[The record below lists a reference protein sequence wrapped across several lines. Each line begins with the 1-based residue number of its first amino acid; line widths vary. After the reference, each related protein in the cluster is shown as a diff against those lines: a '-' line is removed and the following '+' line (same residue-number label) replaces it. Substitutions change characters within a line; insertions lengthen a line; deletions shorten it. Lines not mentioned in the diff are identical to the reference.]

1 MKKNLFIIL
10 GIFLIIIVIL
20 TYFYYNYKK
29 AVLIA
34 SQTNMEYEKYIS
46 NGEIKGST
54 LLTIIN
60 KAVDQNEKNEIAKN
74 EKNRYLENNE
84 NFIKVEVKFKESD
97 KTYAMEAIYAM
108 GYEEFIK
115 NYSNLDFI
123 CSKKEYHKKTNQIK
137 YLLFEQI

>member
-1 MKKNLFIIL
+1 MKRNLFIIL

-74 EKNRYLENNE
+74 EKNR
-84 NFIKVEVKFKESD
+84 
-97 KTYAMEAIYAM
+97 
-108 GYEEFIK
+108 
-115 NYSNLDFI
+115 
-123 CSKKEYHKKTNQIK
+123 
-137 YLLFEQI
+137 